1 MKLLGGFALPL
12 AAALAVMAG
21 WSWHMQQRGVQK
33 EIVRVEKIGRQ
44 LDAKAGAARKKIAAK
59 PPSQIQADLSRYCRD
74 CGSP

>member
-1 MKLLGGFALPL
+1 MTILGRFALPL

-21 WSWHMQQRGVQK
+21 WSWHMQQKGVTK
-33 EIVRVEKIGRQ
+33 ERARIETVGKKI
-44 LDAKAGAARKKIAAK
+44 DAAAGAARKKVAAK